1 MRRRAKFL
9 FPLAILTVAGLGA
22 ALIVSLRPTVEST
35 RPEIPAPR
43 VRVLRV
49 DPRPVD
55 FAVRAHGTV
64 APRTES
70 DVVPQVSGPG
80 VWVSPALASGGFF
93 ERGEALI
100 RIDRADYE
108 VALESARAVVA
119 RSESEHE
126 RARKELERQK
136 TLAKRSVASAARYDD
151 AANAERIT
159 LATLREAR
167 AKRERAERDLA
178 RTEIRA
184 PYAGRVREENVD
196 VGQFVTRGAP
206 IGRIY
211 AVDYAEVRLPVP
223 DSELAYMDLPML
235 YRGETPEGGGAP
247 VRLHARFAGGE
258 HTWTGRI
265 VRTEGEID
273 ARSRMVNV
281 VARVE
286 DPYGRSGISDAGDGS
301 PPGSANDERPP
312 LAVGLFVEAEIQG
325 RRVENAVTL
334 PRSALR
340 GGDRVLVVDA
350 ENRMHF
356 RDVVLL
362 RSQREDVVIGGGL
375 AAGEDVVVSPLSA
388 VVDGMAVR
396 VARDGPD
403 ETDVARDGG
412 ATAVRP

>member
-1 MRRRAKFL
+1 MVWDPPQFGHEVSTDGL
-9 FPLAILTVAGLGA
+9 VVAVFEHRSHVGESIEA
-22 ALIVSLRPTVEST
+22 SLSGHEES
-35 RPEIPAPR
+35 
-43 VRVLRV
+43 
-49 DPRPVD
+49 
-55 FAVRAHGTV
+55 V

-70 DVVPQVSGPG
+70 DLVSQVSGPV

-93 ERGEALI
+93 EEDEALI

-108 VALESARAVVA
+108 VELESARAAVA
-119 RSESEHE
+119 RGESEHE

-151 AANAERIT
+151 AANAERIA

-223 DSELAYMDLPML
+223 DSDLGYMDLPML
-235 YRGETPEGGGAP
+235 YRGEAPEGGGAP
-247 VRLHARFAGGE
+247 VRLHARFAGGD

-286 DPYGRSGISDAGDGS
+286 DPYGRSGLVSASDEQTLGGRTDGD
-301 PPGSANDERPP
+301 RPP

-325 RRVENAVTL
+325 RRVENAVVL

-350 ENRMHF
+350 ESRVHF
-356 RDVVLL
+356 RDVVVL
-362 RSQREDVVIGGGL
+362 RSQREEVVIGGGL
-375 AAGEDVVVSPLSA
+375 AAGEHVVVSPLSA

-403 ETDVARDGG
+403 ETDIARDGD
-412 ATAVRP
+412 TAAARP

>member
-1 MRRRAKFL
+1 
-9 FPLAILTVAGLGA
+9 
-22 ALIVSLRPTVEST
+22 
-35 RPEIPAPR
+35 
-43 VRVLRV
+43 
-49 DPRPVD
+49 
-55 FAVRAHGTV
+55 
-64 APRTES
+64 
-70 DVVPQVSGPG
+70 
-80 VWVSPALASGGFF
+80 
-93 ERGEALI
+93 
-100 RIDRADYE
+100 
-108 VALESARAVVA
+108 
-119 RSESEHE
+119 
-126 RARKELERQK
+126 
-136 TLAKRSVASAARYDD
+136 
-151 AANAERIT
+151 
-159 LATLREAR
+159 
-167 AKRERAERDLA
+167 
-178 RTEIRA
+178 
-184 PYAGRVREENVD
+184 
-196 VGQFVTRGAP
+196 
-206 IGRIY
+206 
-211 AVDYAEVRLPVP
+211 
-223 DSELAYMDLPML
+223 MDLPML